1 MMGANMGA
9 PAEGSLKQN
18 TYLAR
23 QEQLKKDHNVWEN
36 GLRLY

>member
-1 MMGANMGA
+1 MMGANMG
-9 PAEGSLKQN
+9 AEGSLKQN